1 MSSRQLYDSVWNFL
15 VNQMVSRFPP
25 FTLILLSKIFN
36 SYCRCNI
43 VVHLALETEGI
54 FRRSANVTL
63 VRETQTLCDRG
74 ELIDFKGNV
83 HLAAVLLKTF
93 LRELEEPLLT
103 YELYDDIMQFQS
115 MAVHFNIF

>member
-1 MSSRQLYDSVWNFL
+1 M
-15 VNQMVSRFPP
+15 
-25 FTLILLSKIFN
+25 
-36 SYCRCNI
+36 
-43 VVHLALETEGI
+43 
-54 FRRSANVTL
+54 TL

-115 MAVHFNIF
+115 MTAFQHFLIRFKMFHQIEKVAP